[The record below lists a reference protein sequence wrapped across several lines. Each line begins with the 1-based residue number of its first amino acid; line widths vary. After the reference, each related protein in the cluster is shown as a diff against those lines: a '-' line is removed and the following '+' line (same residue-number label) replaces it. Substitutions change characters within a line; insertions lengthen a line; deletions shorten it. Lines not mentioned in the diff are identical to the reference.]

1 MKGIIKIE
9 EASMLVLAIIA
20 FSQMELSWWW
30 FVGLFL
36 TPDIGM
42 FGYVFNSKVGAW
54 SYNFFHLRGL
64 AILLYLVGLWMDQ
77 WYVALGGLFCLVIS
91 RLIECWAMDLSFKM
105 PLQILIWEPLGR
117 KKIDK
122 WKYCCW

>member
-54 SYNFFHLRGL
+54 SYNFFHHRGL

-77 WYVALGGLFCLVIS
+77 WYVALGGIVLFGHIAFD
-91 RLIECWAMDLSFKM
+91 RM
-105 PLQILIWEPLGR
+105 LGYGLKFQDAFTNTHLGTIGKEKNR
-117 KKIDK
+117 
-122 WKYCCW
+122 

>member
-42 FGYVFNSKVGAW
+42 FGYVFNSKVEHGHIT
-54 SYNFFHLRGL
+54 FF
-64 AILLYLVGLWMDQ
+64 ILNEGW
-77 WYVALGGLFCLVIS
+77 LFFC
-91 RLIECWAMDLSFKM
+91 
-105 PLQILIWEPLGR
+105 IL
-117 KKIDK
+117 
-122 WKYCCW
+122 

>member
-64 AILLYLVGLWMDQ
+64 AILLYLVRIMDGSM
-77 WYVALGGLFCLVIS
+77 V
-91 RLIECWAMDLSFKM
+91 
-105 PLQILIWEPLGR
+105 
-117 KKIDK
+117 
-122 WKYCCW
+122 CCFRGDCFVWSYRV